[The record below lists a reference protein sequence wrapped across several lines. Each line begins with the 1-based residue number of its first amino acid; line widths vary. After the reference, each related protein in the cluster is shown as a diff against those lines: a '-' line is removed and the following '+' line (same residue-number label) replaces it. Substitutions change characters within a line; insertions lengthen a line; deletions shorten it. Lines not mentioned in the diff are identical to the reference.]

1 MTVRSVPQI
10 VLDEA
15 AGVLGELAIWVRLS
29 PVCPKCGAAL
39 GCTHVAGC
47 PLGRVPRLRCLLGS
61 GDQQHRD
68 DELAALRRQRGERTP
83 EGDTPAPSVVAAAET
98 QTRELPLASARG
110 ADQPEAE
117 PERAPT

>member
-1 MTVRSVPQI
+1 MMAVRSVPQI

-15 AGVLGELAIWVRLS
+15 ADVLGELGIWVRLS
-29 PVCPKCGAAL
+29 SACPRCGAPL

-68 DELAALRRQRGERTP
+68 DELAALRRERGERTP
-83 EGDTPAPSVVAAAET
+83 ERDTPSPSVVA
-98 QTRELPLASARG
+98 
-110 ADQPEAE
+110 
-117 PERAPT
+117 ERAPT